1 MNSMRQAI
9 SLSAL
14 GPAILTSDSG
24 EQSFCFA
31 EDFLGFAGHFPG
43 YPILPAILQTLL
55 AQLVAEQLRGGRLEF
70 LSLERAKFKRELRPG
85 DRIRVKVTF
94 LQISDELRCAAE
106 LYCDDASAAT
116 FTLNFAAGAP
126 R

>member
-9 SLSAL
+9 NQSAL
-14 GPAILTSDSG
+14 GPAILQSDSG

-55 AQLVAEQLRGGRLEF
+55 AQLVAEQLRGEPLEF
-70 LSLERAKFKRELRPG
+70 LSLERAKFTRELRPG
-85 DRIRVKVTF
+85 DRILVKVTF
-94 LQISDELRCAAE
+94 RETSDPLRCAAE
-106 LYCDDASAAT
+106 LRCAGEAAAS
-116 FTLNFAAGAP
+116 FTLSFAAGAA